1 MAPWKDALSDQ
12 EIADVLNYVRTSWG
26 NTGSND
32 VTADQ
37 VKQVRDETAT
47 RSTGW
52 TEAEL

>member
-1 MAPWKDALSDQ
+1 MF
-12 EIADVLNYVRTSWG
+12 VRRGATP
-26 NTGSND
+26 GSND